1 MDELAAINFNIR
13 ESLEKLEVIR
23 EKIKKLSE
31 KEDFQK
37 QIKDLLGS
45 QINNCTST
53 LLIVNDIL
61 NEIENGVDGFEA
73 ELLLKSLK
81 EN

>member
-1 MDELAAINFNIR
+1 M
-13 ESLEKLEVIR
+13 KLIR

-31 KEDFQK
+31 KENFEK
-37 QIKDLLGS
+37 QLKELLGS

-61 NEIENGVDGFEA
+61 NEIENGVDDFEA
-73 ELLLKSLK
+73 ELIIKKLKRELRGK
-81 EN
+81 Q